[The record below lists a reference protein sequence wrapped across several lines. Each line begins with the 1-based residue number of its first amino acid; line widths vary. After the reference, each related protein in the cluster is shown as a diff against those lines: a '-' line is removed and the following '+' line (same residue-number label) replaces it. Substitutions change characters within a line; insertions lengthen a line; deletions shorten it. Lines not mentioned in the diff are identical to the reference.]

1 MVVLNL
7 LPYGSSW
14 QEFCAH
20 VPEFAERVQNRFNA
34 FAQHILAT
42 VSPDGSPRVSGT
54 ELFWVRGNLIFGVPQ
69 RSRKASD
76 LARDLRVAIHSNPGD
91 GSMSEGDFK
100 LNGRAVKLTEPDL
113 GEFSQAL
120 HISADTVLY
129 QVRISRVVSTAL
141 DGENTKVQLWTP
153 SKGLITTG

>member
-7 LPYGSSW
+7 LPFGSSW
-14 QEFCAH
+14 QEFCAQA
-20 VPEFAERVQNRFNA
+20 PEFAERVQNRFNA
-34 FAQHILAT
+34 FAQHVLAT

-54 ELFWVRGNLIFGVPQ
+54 ELFWVRGTLIFGVQP

-91 GSMSEGDFK
+91 GSMADGDFK

-113 GEFSQAL
+113 DQVSDAL
-120 HISADTVLY
+120 HVGADTVLY
-129 QVRISRVVSTAL
+129 EVRISHVVSTAI
-141 DGENTKVQLWTP
+141 DGGNTKVHLWTP
-153 SKGLITTG
+153 GKGLTTVQ